1 MEADIKENANKPCQ
15 SLHITVAQKQLQMGL
30 QENEDLCAAEMLSS
44 VQERFFFYNSSGS
57 IVSVYM

>member
-44 VQERFFFYNSSGS
+44 VQQRFFF
-57 IVSVYM
+57 ITAAVL

>member
-44 VQERFFFYNSSGS
+44 VQERFFYNGSGS